1 MGGGAAFLPLPTL
14 IFAFD
19 AVYQRVYG
27 DSSRDSTTHYMGG
40 GEFSFS
46 SSAAIR
52 AGGGW
57 DGLTKSGYLS
67 AGVSAISGEVGAL
80 DVGLRQDVS
89 GSSKTTIVGISA
101 RLFVPSN

>member
-1 MGGGAAFLPLPTL
+1 MAGVAFVPLPTL

-19 AVYQRVYG
+19 AVYERVYG

-46 SSAAIR
+46 SSGAVR

-57 DGLTKSGYLS
+57 NGLTKNGYVS
-67 AGVSAISGEVGAL
+67 AGVSALSGEVGAL
-80 DVGLRQDVS
+80 DVGLRQDVT
-89 GSSKTTIVGISA
+89 GPNTTTIVAISV
-101 RLFVPSN
+101 RLFVPTQ